1 MNKTFPKSLAR
12 SITVDLLVKN
22 IGGVTKV
29 INTSHNIINSVASLD
44 NAVDGSL
51 AFCNKTNVNQIL
63 ELVSR
68 TNASVIIVRSA
79 IELDPSIGL
88 IVVDDPLEWFIKT
101 LNFLFD
107 LKSKNLINKSS
118 HISKDASIG
127 KNVSI
132 GAGTLIENQCIIGDN
147 STIGAN
153 CFIGQG
159 TIIGDNVFIQSNTSI
174 GGVGLGYH
182 FNKANERIFFP
193 HLGAVVLGCDVVIGS
208 GCVITRGQMQD
219 TVIYN
224 RTRIGNLVN
233 IGHNVTIKEDC
244 SISSSSCIA
253 GGVIIE
259 PKCNIAAGVV
269 INAKIIIGA
278 NSQIGLGSVVT
289 KDVPSENSF
298 FGNPAKPLPTMRK
311 F

>member
-1 MNKTFPKSLAR
+1 MNKTFPKSLTKKI
-12 SITVDLLVKN
+12 SVDSLVQN
-22 IGGVTKV
+22 IGGVSGV
-29 INTSHNIINSVASLD
+29 INTAHKTIHSVASLD
-44 NAVDGSL
+44 NAKNGSL
-51 AFCNKTNVNQIL
+51 VFCNQTNIKHITTAVKT
-63 ELVSR
+63 
-68 TNASVIIVRSA
+68 TKASVIIVHSQ
-79 IELDPSIGL
+79 IEVDTSKTL
-88 IVVDDPLEWFIKT
+88 IVTQDPLEWFIKSI
-101 LNFLFD
+101 NFLFD
-107 LKSKNLINKSS
+107 LKSKSLINKSS
-118 HISKDASIG
+118 DISKYASIG

-132 GAGTLIENQCIIGDN
+132 GAGTLIEDQCIIGDN
-147 STIGAN
+147 SKIGAN
-153 CFIGQG
+153 CYIGQG
-159 TIIGDNVFIQSNTSI
+159 TIIGDNVFIQSNTRI

-193 HLGAVVLGCDVVIGS
+193 HLGAVVIGCDVVIGS

-219 TVIYN
+219 TTIFN

-233 IGHNVTIKEDC
+233 IGHNVTIREEC

-259 PKCNIAAGVV
+259 SKCNIAAGVI
-269 INAKIIIGA
+269 INAKINIGE

-289 KDVPSENSF
+289 KDVPSDNSF